1 MATPPTAGDS
11 NVRVVIVDDHEVTRR
26 GLVELLVTM
35 PGLELVGEADS
46 VATGRQVIA
55 ELRPDV
61 AIIDGVLPDGSGFD
75 LCREVVADGGTRVLA
90 LTASDDAASLRAALR
105 AGVTGYL
112 LKSASAR
119 SIAKSVLTVAEGT
132 RIIDPAMSDH
142 VMTLATAP
150 AEPSIEELI
159 AGLTEQDQRLLAAIA
174 EGLRNKEIAERLGI
188 SEKTVR
194 NRMTGLLRHLGAAN
208 RTQAATLALKAQHH
222 LPR

>member
-1 MATPPTAGDS
+1 MAHPPTAATT
-11 NVRVVIVDDHEVTRR
+11 VRVVIVDDHEVTRR
-26 GLVELLVTM
+26 GLVELMTTLPEIVV
-35 PGLELVGEADS
+35 VGQADT
-46 VATGRQVIA
+46 VAGARAVIA
-55 ELRPDV
+55 EEQPDV

-75 LCREVVADGGTRVLA
+75 LCREVVDAGGTRVLA
-90 LTASDDAASLRAALR
+90 LTSSDDAESLRAALR

-112 LKSASAR
+112 LKTASAR

-132 RIIDPAMSDH
+132 RIIDPAMSEH
-142 VMTLATAP
+142 VMTLATTP
-150 AEPSIEELI
+150 AQPSVDDLI

-208 RTQAATLALKAQHH
+208 RTQAATIALRARRP

>member
-1 MATPPTAGDS
+1 MANPATAAS
-11 NVRVVIVDDHEVTRR
+11 TVRVVIVDDHEVTRR
-26 GLVELLVTM
+26 GLIELMSTLPDIVV
-35 PGLELVGEADS
+35 VGQADS
-46 VATGRQVIA
+46 VASGRAVIGA
-55 ELRPDV
+55 ELPDV

-75 LCREVVADGGTRVLA
+75 LCREVVDAGTTRVLA
-90 LTASDDAASLRAALR
+90 LTSSDDAESLRAALR

-112 LKSASAR
+112 LKTASAR

-132 RIIDPAMSDH
+132 RIIDPAVSEH
-142 VMTLATAP
+142 VMTLATTP
-150 AEPSIEELI
+150 AEPSVDDLI

-208 RTQAATLALKAQHH
+208 RTQAATIALRARRP
-222 LPR
+222 LPG

>member
-1 MATPPTAGDS
+1 MANPATAAS
-11 NVRVVIVDDHEVTRR
+11 TVRVVIVDDHEVTRR
-26 GLVELLVTM
+26 GLIELMSTLPDIVV
-35 PGLELVGEADS
+35 VGQADS
-46 VATGRQVIA
+46 VASGRAVIGA
-55 ELRPDV
+55 ELPDV

-75 LCREVVADGGTRVLA
+75 LCREVVDAGTTRVLA
-90 LTASDDAASLRAALR
+90 LTSSDDAESLRAALR

-112 LKSASAR
+112 LKTASAR

-132 RIIDPAMSDH
+132 RIIDPAVSEH
-142 VMTLATAP
+142 VMTLATTP
-150 AEPSIEELI
+150 AEPSVDDLI

-208 RTQAATLALKAQHH
+208 RTQAATIALRARRP